1 MPGEQYL
8 ADTNILLRLVL
19 RDDPEYSLVRTAVQ
33 KLQRD
38 SVSLCYTS
46 QNLVEFWNVAT
57 RPRNRN
63 GFGLSIAEVDREV
76 GLIEADL
83 ALLPENDRI
92 HPLWRR
98 LVVAH
103 AVSGVQVH
111 DARLVAA
118 MQANGVKY
126 LLTLNDQDFS
136 RYTAITVLH
145 PREVAK
151 V

>member
-1 MPGEQYL
+1 MPGEPYL

-38 SVSLCYTS
+38 GVSLCYTS

-57 RPRNRN
+57 RPKNRN

-76 GLIEADL
+76 GLIETDL
-83 ALLPENDRI
+83 TLLPENDRI

-136 RYTAITVLH
+136 RYTGVTVLH